1 MSIAKPL
8 AKRIALFCLTPG
20 GKALAEKIRQFLPL
34 RCYTSEKLLS
44 EGFEPFNESFAT
56 TLQQAFT
63 RHDALIVIGA
73 TGITVRVLAPVIQ
86 DKMSDPA
93 VIVMDEKGQ
102 FVISLLSG
110 HLGGANELAVWLAS
124 RIGGQAVITTATDVN
139 QLTSFDV
146 LARDMDAT
154 FDDFRT
160 TVKTLNQML
169 VSGARIGIWWHPDLA
184 AEQDNY
190 ALSGLI
196 AVTDL
201 HSLPVLDALVCVSYR
216 CEEVM
221 LSIPVYK
228 LIPRRIVAGMGCRKD
243 ADAATALQLFAEQLT
258 ENNLLPQ
265 AVCAIGSIALKA
277 QEPALLAVAA
287 RYQVPFTLFSTEEL
301 APLAAQFPASEFVKK
316 TIGIGSVSRPVA
328 SLMSKGF
335 LIGQTCKTQ
344 GITITLGAKRVC

>member
-1 MSIAKPL
+1 MSIAKLP

-20 GKALAEKIRQFLPL
+20 GKALAEKIRPL
-34 RCYTSEKLLS
+34 LQVHCYTSSKLVS
-44 EGFEPFNESFAT
+44 EGFEPFHNGFAA
-56 TLQQAFT
+56 TLQQAFAS
-63 RHDALIVIGA
+63 HDALIVIGA

-93 VIVMDEKGQ
+93 VIVLDEKGE

-110 HLGGANELAVWLAS
+110 HLGGANELAVWLAD
-124 RIGGQAVITTATDVN
+124 RMGGQAVITTATDVN
-139 QLTSFDV
+139 QLTSFDL

-154 FDDFRT
+154 FNNFRS

-169 VSGARIGIWWHPDLA
+169 VSGERIGIWWHPDMA

-196 AVTDL
+196 PVTDL
-201 HSLPVLDALVCVSYR
+201 QSLPALDALVCVSYH
-216 CEEVM
+216 CEEV
-221 LSIPVYK
+221 LLPVPVYK

-243 ADAATALQLFAEQLT
+243 ADADTALRLFAEQLT

-265 AVCAIGSIALKA
+265 AVCAIGSITLKA

-287 RYQVPFTLFSTEEL
+287 HYQVPFTLFSTEEL
-301 APLAAQFPASEFVKK
+301 APIAVQFPASEFVKK

-328 SLMSKGF
+328 WLMSKGC